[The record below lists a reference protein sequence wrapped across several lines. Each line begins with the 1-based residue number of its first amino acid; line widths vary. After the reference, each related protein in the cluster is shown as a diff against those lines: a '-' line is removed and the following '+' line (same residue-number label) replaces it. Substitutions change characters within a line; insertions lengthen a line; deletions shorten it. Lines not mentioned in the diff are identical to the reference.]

1 MQHPPAV
8 FLVDLEINFI
18 LLYTGISA
26 GSVTNLPLGIALV
39 PASQAYM
46 HQVYLPLERGAIVC
60 LCPASSG
67 VPLSFRRNGVPR
79 WAVGGLTTG
88 LGLSV
93 FPL

>member
-1 MQHPPAV
+1 MQPPPAV
-8 FLVDLEINFI
+8 FLVDLEIDFI
-18 LLYTGISA
+18 LLHTVISA
-26 GSVTNLPLGIALV
+26 DSVTNLPLGIALV
-39 PASQAYM
+39 PASQANM
-46 HQVYLPLERGAIVC
+46 RQVYLLLGCGAIVC

-67 VPLSFRRNGVPR
+67 VPPSFRRNGVPR